1 MATLVVNELLMY
13 VISNLDVDN
22 VMDIKKVITTLYGE
36 EAVNYAKAGL
46 WSAYTDTLDRHVNR
60 RSKVKTID
68 DIVEEV
74 QQISSAYP
82 DKDTLPVLFVVLS
95 SNKLSFICEEMPLS
109 RDGFLESRLAAL
121 EIQM

>member
-36 EAVNYAKAGL
+36 EAVNDAKAGL

-82 DKDTLPVLFVVLS
+82 YKIHSWFCLWY
-95 SNKLSFICEEMPLS
+95 
-109 RDGFLESRLAAL
+109 
-121 EIQM
+121 